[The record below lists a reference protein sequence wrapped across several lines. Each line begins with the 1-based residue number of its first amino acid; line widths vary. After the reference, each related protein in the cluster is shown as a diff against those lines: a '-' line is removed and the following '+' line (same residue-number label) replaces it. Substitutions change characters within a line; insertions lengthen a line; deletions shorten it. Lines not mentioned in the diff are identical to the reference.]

1 MMAMRHMS
9 VMTGFLLFIRIVVL
23 GCRQMLF
30 GSFLMMLRCLA
41 MMVGD
46 LLRHGMFPLF
56 MD

>member
-23 GCRQMLF
+23 GCRQMVF